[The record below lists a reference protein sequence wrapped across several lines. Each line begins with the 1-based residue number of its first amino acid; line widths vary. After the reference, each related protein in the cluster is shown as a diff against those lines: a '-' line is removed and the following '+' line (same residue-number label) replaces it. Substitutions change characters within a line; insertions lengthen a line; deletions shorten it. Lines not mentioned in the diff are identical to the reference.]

1 MPRLAADSSA
11 RSLAAL
17 LVALPCVALTC
28 VADLACATAAPAV
41 VPNPRGRDC
50 RSPAKTLQEGPE
62 PVWNATRRAA
72 VARAFDNLPGPPTA
86 GPRLAA
92 RLDAQASAWIK
103 ARTETCRAA
112 LHSPA
117 ASVEYTAAA
126 ACQHGVLIQHAALA
140 RRIRQT
146 PADSLARA
154 DAGIDELEDALR
166 RCERQGTRARY
177 RGDAELLA
185 ARAELSVADLAIA
198 MQDGSW
204 AQAMAHAAS
213 EPAVS
218 AAVSAALRP
227 QVQIFL
233 AWGSWLRGQDQ
244 KASLRIGEL
253 VGGDPLALASLAE
266 LRLFTRGVD
275 DPEALTDGAA
285 ALAAYHSLL
294 GPADRR
300 VVRVHRELARRHRL
314 AGHIDA
320 AAAELEAALKDPGPG
335 ADDPLRAT
343 LTQELGDLEH
353 LRGDYRTA
361 ALRHQ
366 DALDARTRSFGS
378 EQLPTAES
386 MFALGN
392 DLEALGQL
400 RLAVDQY
407 ARAVEIQ
414 HTLDPDGLAT
424 ARTYNNLGRACYA
437 DRNFT
442 DARRFHAAAL
452 EIRQRR
458 LGIHHPDTATSLNN
472 LGAVA
477 RAEGDMKTAL
487 DLFQQSLAIRE
498 RLLGPDHPYVA
509 ISLNNIAELYA
520 AQGRDDDAI
529 TLHERAL
536 AIRRARFGEDHPE
549 TARSLHNL
557 GVLLMTRNRPGDLE
571 AARAALTSAS
581 KTQAARLGIDHP
593 ETISTLQ
600 RLAELPAPAA
610 KKP

>member
-1 MPRLAADSSA
+1 LPRLAAHSHV
-11 RSLAAL
+11 RWLAAL
-17 LVALPCVALTC
+17 VSLTCAALTC
-28 VADLACATAAPAV
+28 VADLACATAAPAA
-41 VPNPRGRDC
+41 VPSPRGRDC
-50 RSPAKTLQEGPE
+50 RNPAQTLEEGPE
-62 PVWNATRRAA
+62 PVWNAERRRA
-72 VARAFDNLPGPPTA
+72 VTRAFDNLPGPPSA

-92 RLDAQASAWIK
+92 RLDAQATAWIK
-103 ARTETCRAA
+103 ARAATCHAARPGRAA
-112 LHSPA
+112 SD
-117 ASVEYTAAA
+117 EYTAAA
-126 ACQHGVLIQHAALA
+126 ACQYGVLRQHAALA
-140 RRIRQT
+140 RRITQA
-146 PADSLARA
+146 PADSL
-154 DAGIDELEDALR
+154 
-166 RCERQGTRARY
+166 
-177 RGDAELLA
+177 
-185 ARAELSVADLAIA
+185 ARAELSVADLAVA

-204 AQAMAHAAS
+204 AQAVSHAAS

-218 AAVSAALRP
+218 AAVAAALRP

-244 KASLRIGEL
+244 KASLRLGEL
-253 VGGDPLALASLAE
+253 VGGDPLAQANLAE

-275 DPEALTDGAA
+275 DPDALTDGAA
-285 ALAAYHSLL
+285 ALAAYRSLL

-300 VVRVHRELARRHRL
+300 VVRVHRELARRHRI
-314 AGHIDA
+314 AGRLDA
-320 AAAELEAALKDPGPG
+320 AVAELEAALKRPGPG
-335 ADDPLRAT
+335 ADDPLHAA
-343 LTQELGDLEH
+343 LTHELGDLEH

-366 DALDARTRSFGS
+366 AALDVRTRSFGS

-386 MFALGN
+386 LFALGN
-392 DLEALGQL
+392 DLEGLGEL

-414 HTLDPDGLAT
+414 HRLDPDGLAT

-487 DLFQQSLAIRE
+487 ELFNRSLEIRE

-529 TLHERAL
+529 ALHERAL
-536 AIRRARFGEDHPE
+536 KIRRARFGEDHPE

-557 GVLLMTRNRPGDLE
+557 GVLLMQRGTTGDLE
-571 AARAALTSAS
+571 AARAALTSAG
-581 KTQAARLGIDHP
+581 KTRASRLGIDHP
-593 ETISTLQ
+593 ETVSTMQ
-600 RLAELPAPAA
+600 RLAELPAPTA